1 VQFIESQNA
10 WEKVLGGSEEVDT
23 RKFDAN
29 SIGNAF
35 ELALGHD
42 PCGIDAPSENSDG
55 NRASAD
61 AIHLGDR
68 WMQAGGKH
76 SDSELSPAGLEI
88 PEAISIAET
97 GGTHKTCEGSPGTQS
112 SGKHLTGDLSLAA
125 HESENVESGSNH
137 DEHEA
142 SPVPDLIVTNAG
154 GMHLHDKVS
163 LGCSERDLNSMNSS
177 GIHVQRELSPAA
189 DSSSPALDTEL
200 ATSLNTD
207 TGPSQSVQPRNRR
220 LRRQQNIQEPVQRSE
235 RIQKKPKDMRNYE
248 VLRRVQQMHVED
260 RLSREAANNVFVATY
275 IPLLE
280 GQQLPDPNTFM
291 EAWESPLQPFWK
303 QAMVEELQAFQL
315 NDTWNLV
322 DGSIPVN
329 SHAMGSRWVF
339 KTKENP
345 DSTIRY
351 KARLVIKGYEQQY
364 GVDFTETSAPVGRL
378 DALRILIAL
387 AAERTL
393 KLYHL
398 DIVTAFLNPVLD
410 QDDVYMLLPS
420 RIQHINPTLHES
432 QVVHLRKALYGL
444 KQAPRLW
451 NKDVDRF
458 LLSLG
463 FVKSP
468 AEPSLY
474 SDDNLFRDILRQI
487 KVKYRS
493 TDLGPVRRFLGLEI
507 TRLTSGGYRLSQEG
521 YIHSILSRFGLASA
535 NTVSTPLAKD
545 SILDLSATENDKLV
559 DQRNYL
565 SIIGSLMYA
574 ALGTRPDIAFAVT
587 KLSQYNH
594 KPRTSYLTAAK
605 RVLRYLKS
613 TITYGLQFSKDANSR
628 RLGPYKLGGYTDA
641 DWARN
646 PQDRKSIS
654 GYIFFL
660 GAPVSWKSKRQA
672 IIATSTTEAE
682 FSAYLEISKQ
692 ALWLRQLV
700 EDISYPRDLSA
711 TPSTNSK
718 AQSPEEN
725 QDASYPVYNH
735 GCITIY
741 SDSERAI
748 ATVKSEGIT
757 TRNKHFD
764 IRLLKSRELQQH
776 GVVDFTFIRSELNKA
791 DGFTKSLTMARHGE
805 FVKQLGLE

>member
-1 VQFIESQNA
+1 
-10 WEKVLGGSEEVDT
+10 
-23 RKFDAN
+23 
-29 SIGNAF
+29 
-35 ELALGHD
+35 
-42 PCGIDAPSENSDG
+42 
-55 NRASAD
+55 
-61 AIHLGDR
+61 
-68 WMQAGGKH
+68 M
-76 SDSELSPAGLEI
+76 EI

-154 GMHLHDKVS
+154 GLHLHDEVS
-163 LGCSERDLNSMNSS
+163 LGCSERDLNSMNRS
-177 GIHVQRELSPAA
+177 GIHVQCELSPAA
-189 DSSSPALDTEL
+189 DSSPPALDTEL
-200 ATSLNTD
+200 ATSLNRD
-207 TGPSQSVQPRNRR
+207 TGTAQSVQPRNRH
-220 LRRQQNIQEPVQRSE
+220 LRRQQNIQEPVRRSE
-235 RIQKKPKDMRNYE
+235 RIQKKPKNMRNYE

-260 RLSREAANNVFVATY
+260 RLSREEANNVFVATY

-303 QAMVEELQAFQL
+303 QAMVEELQALQL

-329 SHAMGSRWVF
+329 SHAIESRWVF

-345 DSTIRY
+345 DGTIRY

-364 GVDFTETSAPVGRL
+364 GVDFTETYAPVGRL

-387 AAERTL
+387 AAKRTL

-420 RIQHINPTLHES
+420 EIQHINPTLHES
-432 QVVHLRKALYGL
+432 QIVHLHKARYGL

-474 SDDNLFRDILRQI
+474 SLRNSLYLLLYVDDMLLAYSDDNLFRDILRQI
-487 KVKYRS
+487 KAKYRS
-493 TDLGPVRRFLGLEI
+493 TDLGPVRTFLGQEI

-535 NTVSTPLAKD
+535 NTVATPLAKD
-545 SILDLSATENDKLV
+545 SILDLSATENDRLV

-594 KPRTSYLTAAK
+594 EPRTSHLTAAK

-628 RLGPYKLGGYTDA
+628 RLGPYKLVVYTNS
-641 DWARN
+641 DWAGN

-682 FSAYLEISKQ
+682 FSADLKVSKQ

-718 AQSPEEN
+718 AQSTEEN

-776 GVVDFTFIRSELNKA
+776 GVVDFTFSRSELNKA
-791 DGFTKSLTMARHGE
+791 DGFTKSLTMCYGVANTVGFRAN
-805 FVKQLGLE
+805 

>member
-1 VQFIESQNA
+1 
-10 WEKVLGGSEEVDT
+10 
-23 RKFDAN
+23 
-29 SIGNAF
+29 
-35 ELALGHD
+35 
-42 PCGIDAPSENSDG
+42 
-55 NRASAD
+55 
-61 AIHLGDR
+61 
-68 WMQAGGKH
+68 M
-76 SDSELSPAGLEI
+76 EI

-142 SPVPDLIVTNAG
+142 SPVPDLIVTNTG
-154 GMHLHDKVS
+154 GMHLHDEVS
-163 LGCSERDLNSMNSS
+163 LGCSERDLNSMNPS

-189 DSSSPALDTEL
+189 DSSPPALDTEL

-207 TGPSQSVQPRNRR
+207 TGTAQSVQPRNRR
-220 LRRQQNIQEPVQRSE
+220 LRRQQNMQEPVRRSE

-303 QAMVEELQAFQL
+303 QAMVEELQALQL

-322 DGSIPVN
+322 DGSIPIN
-329 SHAMGSRWVF
+329 SHAIGSRWVF
-339 KTKENP
+339 KTKEHP
-345 DSTIRY
+345 DGTIRY
-351 KARLVIKGYEQQY
+351 NARLVIKGYEQQY
-364 GVDFTETSAPVGRL
+364 GVDFTETYAPVGRL

-420 RIQHINPTLHES
+420 GIQHINPTLHES
-432 QVVHLRKALYGL
+432 QIVHLCKALYGL

-474 SDDNLFRDILRQI
+474 SLRNSLYLLLYVDDMLLAYSDENLFRDILRQI

-507 TRLTSGGYRLSQEG
+507 TRLTSSGYRLSQEG

-535 NTVSTPLAKD
+535 NTVSIPLAKD
-545 SILDLSATENDKLV
+545 SILDLSVTENDRLV

-594 KPRTSYLTAAK
+594 EPRTSHLTAAK

-628 RLGPYKLGGYTDA
+628 RLGPYKLVGYTDA
-641 DWARN
+641 DWAGN

-672 IIATSTTEAE
+672 IIVATSTTEAE

-692 ALWLRQLV
+692 ALLLRQLV

-718 AQSPEEN
+718 AQSAEEN

-748 ATVKSEGIT
+748 ATVKSERIT

-776 GVVDFTFIRSELNKA
+776 GVVDFTVIRSELNKA
-791 DGFTKSLTMARHGE
+791 DGFTKSLTMARYGE